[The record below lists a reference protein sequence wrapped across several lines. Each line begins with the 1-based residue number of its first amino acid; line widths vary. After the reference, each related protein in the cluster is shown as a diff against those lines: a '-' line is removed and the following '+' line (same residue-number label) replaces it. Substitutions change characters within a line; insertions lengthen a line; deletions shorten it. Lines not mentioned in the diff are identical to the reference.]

1 MPALRVAPRR
11 ALRVPALRVAP
22 RRALEPAVREVA
34 LVRVQA
40 LQEPALTARS
50 GSASVRA
57 ASAPLAARAASVRP
71 ASVRGLRARPA
82 LDPPAAALALQA
94 PVRPAWA
101 PARVAAAWRASVS
114 EPARATP
121 RGLTGLQTA
130 SLLYNAGHKRAAKE
144 LLCEQREMYD
154 AFRSVGAPCTVRA
167 DWELMRPRLLALTA
181 NAPMA
186 FSASAYRS
194 RADCLTAAYTARV
207 PLSACDAR

>member
-1 MPALRVAPRR
+1 MGTAR
-11 ALRVPALRVAP
+11 ALRRYLAD
-22 RRALEPAVREVA
+22 
-34 LVRVQA
+34 VQLSDNA
-40 LQEPALTARS
+40 NA
-50 GSASVRA
+50 
-57 ASAPLAARAASVRP
+57 
-71 ASVRGLRARPA
+71 
-82 LDPPAAALALQA
+82 
-94 PVRPAWA
+94 
-101 PARVAAAWRASVS
+101 
-114 EPARATP
+114 
-121 RGLTGLQTA
+121 RGLTSLQTA

-154 AFRSVGAPCTVRA
+154 AFRSIGSPCTARA